1 MGVRGFPPKP
11 TAIRKLEGVPGHRP
25 LATNEPNYPPGI
37 PDRPSGMTA
46 AGRKIWDTY
55 IIEMANAGVLRLVD
69 GCALARLC
77 ENAAELNHLKQ
88 GMRTMARQIE
98 LKARGELKE
107 RLKAYRAHPAGKK
120 PTLAQILPAG
130 NGLTAFLMKPEGRRL
145 RNTIGDLEALINVQ
159 QREFGLTPSSSTR
172 VQTTGT
178 FAGGAGYM
186 NPIEAALCG

>member
-1 MGVRGFPPKP
+1 MGVRGFPPRP
-11 TAIRKLEGVPGHRP
+11 TAIRKLEGIPGHRP
-25 LATNEPNYPPGI
+25 LAMNEPNYLSGI

-46 AGRKIWDTY
+46 AGRKIWYAY
-55 IIEMANAGVLRLVD
+55 ISEMANTGVLRLVD
-69 GCALARLC
+69 GSALARLC
-77 ENAAELNHLKQ
+77 ENSAELNHLKQ

-107 RLKAYRAHPAGKK
+107 RLKIFRAHPAGKK

>member
-1 MGVRGFPPKP
+1 MGIRGFPPKP

-25 LATNEPNYPPGI
+25 LAANEPNYPPGI

-46 AGRKIWDTY
+46 AARKIWDAY
-55 IIEMANAGVLRLVD
+55 IIDMADAGVLRLVD
-69 GCALARLC
+69 GSALARLC
-77 ENAAELNHLKQ
+77 ENSAELNHLKQ

-107 RLKAYRAHPAGKK
+107 RLKAYRSHPAGKK